1 MNAEDKKI
9 KEAKLKSVIYHL
21 CATLKQIAILIRPLM
36 KDTSDEILRQL
47 GLSNDIEWSDLDNY
61 YDIHNAKV
69 IEKGEP
75 IFVRLNVQEEIN
87 YIQGLMKK

>member
-1 MNAEDKKI
+1 
-9 KEAKLKSVIYHL
+9 
-21 CATLKQIAILIRPLM
+21 M

-47 GLSNDIEWSDLDNY
+47 GLSNDIKWSDLDNY

>member
-1 MNAEDKKI
+1 
-9 KEAKLKSVIYHL
+9 
-21 CATLKQIAILIRPLM
+21 M

-47 GLSNDIEWSDLDNY
+47 GLSNDVKWSDLYNY

>member
-1 MNAEDKKI
+1 
-9 KEAKLKSVIYHL
+9 
-21 CATLKQIAILIRPLM
+21 M

-47 GLSNDIEWSDLDNY
+47 GLSNDVKWSDLDNY